1 MTPEQLRM
9 ARHALGLPNDNNTS
23 YRNRYYAPLD
33 SEASSQWDDI
43 VSQGLAARG
52 TDQKTQ
58 VMFGL
63 TTAGAQFAIEPGE
76 KLDREDFPNG
86 SGKAM
91 PR

>member
-9 ARHALGLPNDNNTS
+9 ARHALGLPNERSTS
-23 YRNRYYAPLD
+23 YRNRYYVPIGTQAERD
-33 SEASSQWDDI
+33 WDDL
-43 VSQGLAARG
+43 VTQGLAARAANRE
-52 TDQKTQ
+52 TQ

-63 TTAGAQFAIEPGE
+63 TTAGAQYAIEPDE
-76 KLDREDFPNG
+76 KLDREDFPNS